1 MYQKNGSDIYKQ
13 NQILNASPKKLIVLL
28 YEGCIKNLK
37 LAELHIAEKNI
48 ERTNQALI
56 KAQDIIAELM
66 NTLDFEKGGEVAE
79 NLYRM
84 YEYLASELIK
94 ANMLKDA
101 EDVKRSRELV
111 EELRD
116 AWIEMD

>member
-1 MYQKNGSDIYKQ
+1 MYQKNGSEIYKQ
-13 NQILNASPKKLIVLL
+13 NQVLNASPKKLIVLL

-37 LAELHIAEKNI
+37 LAEIHISENNI
-48 ERTNQALI
+48 EKTNQVLI

-79 NLYRM
+79 NLYRI
-84 YEYLASELIK
+84 YEYIASELIK
-94 ANMLKDA
+94 ANMSKDV
-101 EDVKRSRELV
+101 EEVKRNRKLV

-116 AWIEMD
+116 AWTEIV

>member
-1 MYQKNGSDIYKQ
+1 MYQKNGSAIYKE

-37 LAELHIAEKNI
+37 LAEIHITEKNI
-48 ERTNQALI
+48 EKTNQVLI
-56 KAQDIIAELM
+56 KAQDILAELM

-84 YEYLASELIK
+84 YEYLTSELVK
-94 ANMLKDA
+94 ANISKNI
-101 EDVKRSRELV
+101 EDVQRSRKLI

-116 AWIEMD
+116 TWIEIE

>member
-1 MYQKNGSDIYKQ
+1 MHRQ
-13 NQILNASPKKLIVLL
+13 KKLIVLL

-94 ANMLKDA
+94 ANVSKDA
-101 EDVKRSRELV
+101 EDVKRNRRLV

>member
-1 MYQKNGSDIYKQ
+1 MYQKNGSAIYKE

-37 LAELHIAEKNI
+37 LAEISIAEKNI
-48 ERTNQALI
+48 EKTNQVLI
-56 KAQDIIAELM
+56 KAQDILAELM

-84 YEYLASELIK
+84 YEYLASELVK
-94 ANMLKDA
+94 ANISKNS
-101 EDVKRSRELV
+101 EDVQSSRKII

-116 AWIEMD
+116 AWIEID

>member
-1 MYQKNGSDIYKQ
+1 MYQKNGSAVYKT

-48 ERTNQALI
+48 EKTNQALI
-56 KAQDIIAELM
+56 KAQNIIAELM

-84 YEYLASELIK
+84 YEYLARELIK
-94 ANMLKDA
+94 ANVSKNVA
-101 EDVKRSRELV
+101 DVKRSRELV
-111 EELRD
+111 EELRN
-116 AWIEMD
+116 AWIKME

>member
-1 MYQKNGSDIYKQ
+1 MYQKNGSAIYKA
-13 NQILNASPKKLIVLL
+13 NQILNASPKKLIILL

-48 ERTNQALI
+48 EKTNQALI

-94 ANMLKDA
+94 ANVTKDV
-101 EDVKRSRELV
+101 EDVKRNRQLV

-116 AWIEMD
+116 AWIEIG